1 MRTWSRLRA
10 SVRLSNL
17 LRLEMRVLTKGLT
30 VSCGL
35 ALLLALATGGC
46 AKSPA
51 APDSPPPATGPGN
64 VPPPPPPIPQLLFT
78 KFLAFGDSITEG
90 KDPDTDMVLP
100 YANSYPGLLQ
110 AMMTSRYSLQTV
122 GVINEGCGG
131 EEASETGDE
140 LCIDDGLTL
149 PMGGEER
156 LPAVLRAD
164 SPQVL
169 LLQEGINDLSDQ
181 GLGGIGALVDAL
193 TNMVMEARGNGVQHV
208 FLATL
213 LPARDGARATN
224 TELIPSMN
232 DDIRLVAGNTGAT
245 LVDLYAAFGGTA
257 DPAYIGNDGLH
268 PTELGY
274 QLIAQTFLN
283 AIEATVEAPPTA
295 SPSSTAP

>member
-1 MRTWSRLRA
+1 MTAWRSRWAARSACQPCLR
-10 SVRLSNL
+10 V
-17 LRLEMRVLTKGLT
+17 
-30 VSCGL
+30 
-35 ALLLALATGGC
+35 
-46 AKSPA
+46 
-51 APDSPPPATGPGN
+51 
-64 VPPPPPPIPQLLFT
+64 
-78 KFLAFGDSITEG
+78 
-90 KDPDTDMVLP
+90 
-100 YANSYPGLLQ
+100 
-110 AMMTSRYSLQTV
+110 
-122 GVINEGCGG
+122 
-131 EEASETGDE
+131 
-140 LCIDDGLTL
+140 
-149 PMGGEER
+149 
-156 LPAVLRAD
+156 D

-232 DDIRLVAGNTGAT
+232 DDIKLVAGNTGAT

-268 PTELGY
+268 PTALGY

-295 SPSSTAP
+295 ALTSNAPKVFARPRPLAQALKPIRNHSPGRASLRLFQSKRRAEHRVQAAQVAIAEPPPLSFVDGGHRAVAHGHAFLAGLEFQILKRTAAP